1 MVSTKGRWIDHEG
14 SLPTAQ
20 GGNLGLRAQHLVES
34 VLSHSFRSQG
44 TPLERTDCTMR
55 PMNQSVLL
63 ASVAL
68 VALSGCK
75 SDKRPL
81 APVSP
86 VVVIGIDGVDP
97 VVLNG
102 LLAAGRVPSF
112 QRFADD
118 GTLGR
123 LGTFAPTWSP
133 VIWTTIATGQDA
145 KAHGVNDFL
154 EADSGKPYT
163 SNTRRVPAIWNLASN
178 AGRTV
183 DCVGWWITWP
193 AEPVNGRLVASYAAQ
208 AQAKII
214 WKPTLWK
221 EMEEQTYP
229 SDLAEEIEPFLI
241 LANDAEELRPKMRK
255 AFPIPDELDAHRG
268 RLVNDLA
275 WVHAADLSIAA
286 VTGHMLDSGNADLT
300 MAYLA
305 LPDVVGHRFW
315 RYHAPD
321 DMHYDVTEE
330 DQAAFG
336 DYLSLSYI
344 EADRLLGELLAKVPD
359 DATVI
364 ILSDHGMHVD
374 PVTMYE
380 ELALTSGAHEDA
392 APGII
397 GVIGPYA
404 AKQGNVLDQAHR
416 GDVYQVAP
424 MLMHLLDLPV
434 PEHWRG
440 AAAGRIP
447 LERILAEEW
456 RVAHPL
462 TRSPNT
468 DGEYRAATAPRVPAT
483 GTSEAFKSNFEAIGY
498 LGGNEQQVKDADA
511 EREAQRETE

>member
-1 MVSTKGRWIDHEG
+1 MK
-14 SLPTAQ
+14 L
-20 GGNLGLRAQHLVES
+20 S
-34 VLSHSFRSQG
+34 VLAAVVALFSLFGCG
-44 TPLERTDCTMR
+44 T
-55 PMNQSVLL
+55 
-63 ASVAL
+63 SVA
-68 VALSGCK
+68 
-75 SDKRPL
+75 PL
-81 APVSP
+81 TPVSP

-97 VVLNG
+97 VVLG
-102 LLAAGRVPSF
+102 ELLEAGRVPAF
-112 QRFADD
+112 QRFVDE

-133 VIWTTIATGQDA
+133 VIWTTIATGQSA
-145 KAHGVNDFL
+145 AAHGVDDFL
-154 EADSGKPYT
+154 EKKSGKPFT
-163 SNTRRVPAIWNLASN
+163 SNSRRVPAIWNLASD

-193 AEPVNGRLVASYAAQ
+193 AEPINGRLVASYAAQ

-221 EMEEQTYP
+221 EMEEQTFP
-229 SDLAEEIEPFLI
+229 SALANEIEPFLV
-241 LANDAEELRPKMRK
+241 LANDAEELRPKMRR
-255 AFPIPDELDAHRG
+255 AFPIPDQLDAHRG

-286 VTGHMLDSGNADLT
+286 VTGHMLDSAQTDLT

-321 DMHYDVTEE
+321 DMHYDVSAE

-336 DYLSLSYI
+336 DYLALSYI
-344 EADRLLGELLAKVPD
+344 EADRLLGELLAKVPE

-374 PVTMYE
+374 PITMYE

-397 GVIGPYA
+397 GVLGPKA
-404 AKQGNVLDQAHR
+404 AKQGNVLKQTDR

-440 AAAGRIP
+440 VQGGRIP
-447 LERILAEEW
+447 LERILTEEW
-456 RVAHPL
+456 RATHPL
-462 TRSPNT
+462 RRSPNT
-468 DGEYRAATAPRVPAT
+468 DGDYRPATAPRVPTA
-483 GTSEAFKSNFEAIGY
+483 GSSEAFKDNFESIGY
-498 LGGNEQQVKDADA
+498 LGGNKQQVEDA
-511 EREAQRETE
+511 EAERAAE